1 MGSNN
6 AFFTFAS
13 NKKLFLKQMSENKT
27 LRFLWRKNRLDST
40 EDTVNAK
47 TTLPIPLAPRTRVYN
62 DTRLRN
68 NNTGETL
75 LKLKQIFAY
84 GKVLVGFYKEGAKNA
99 WNNGLEQRR
108 LVSSG
113 FKVSDETDNAGNVKF
128 TSISN
133 FNKMVSQ
140 MAQTIYMSKVENDIF
155 NRSIDTGIV
164 RNDVPKKSI
173 DTGLFNLLRSQFQ
186 LLKRT
191 PKDFYR
197 LPLFLVVLSIFFE
210 MTPIVCYA
218 IPEIACE
225 TCLLPTFLPRV
236 WNDKAR
242 TSLLSAKKDCGQEE
256 KVKLSLQNA
265 YSLAPED
272 ARLLCKS
279 LRLISRYVPV
289 RMYPGALLRE
299 RLQRYY
305 RYLMVDNYYLCGL
318 NNEGKSNIWNLSQQE
333 LLVACLERNLIVNL
347 KEDLEKIEVIGNTS
361 VNEIRALDYFTILRM
376 RLLLFLVNFENR
388 NIGYLLI
395 APFVE
400 PSLDW
405 ATIFEWW
412 KESEEKCS
420 MR

>member
-1 MGSNN
+1 MSSKN

-13 NKKLFLKQMSENKT
+13 NKKLFLRQISENRT
-27 LRFLWRKNRLDST
+27 LQFLWRKNILGST
-40 EDTVNAK
+40 EDTINAR
-47 TTLPIPLAPRTRVYN
+47 TTLPIPLTPKARVYN

-68 NNTGETL
+68 SDTKEIS
-75 LKLKQIFAY
+75 LKLKQIFEY

-108 LVSSG
+108 LISSG
-113 FKVSDETDNAGNVKF
+113 FKVSCETDNEGNVTF

-133 FNKMVSQ
+133 FNRMVSQ
-140 MAQTIYMSKVENDIF
+140 MAQAIYMSKVENDIF
-155 NRSIDTGIV
+155 NNSIDTGIV
-164 RNDVPKKSI
+164 RNDIPKKDI
-173 DTGLFNLLRSQFQ
+173 DTGLFNLSRSEFQ

-191 PKDFYR
+191 PKDFYK
-197 LPLFLVVLSIFFE
+197 LPFFFVVLCIFFE

-225 TCLLPTFLPRV
+225 TCLLPAFLPRV

-242 TSLLSAKKDCGQEE
+242 ASLLSTKRNCGQEE
-256 KVKLSLQNA
+256 RDKLSLQNA

-279 LRLISRYVPV
+279 LRLVSRYVPV
-289 RMYPGALLRE
+289 RMYPEGVLRE

-305 RYLMVDNYYLCGL
+305 RYLTVDNYYLCGF
-318 NNEGKSNIWNLSQQE
+318 NSEGRSNIWNLSQQE
-333 LLVACLERNLIVNL
+333 LLVACLERNLLVNL
-347 KEDLEKIEVIGNTS
+347 KEDLEKIEIIGNTS
-361 VNEIRALDYFTILRM
+361 VNEIHTLDYFTILRI

-395 APFVE
+395 APFVQ
-400 PSLDW
+400 PSLDY
-405 ATIFEWW
+405 ASIFQWW
-412 KESEEKCS
+412 NESE
-420 MR
+420 